1 MFSELFKQG
10 ALQRNRV
17 KTFKLLG
24 FKVLSKLWF
33 YAYISL
39 LSNSRISDIPWSRTV
54 LLSNILPDKS
64 MRLEGTP
71 EIQTSHKLNLNIST

>member
-1 MFSELFKQG
+1 MFSELFKQV

-33 YAYISL
+33 
-39 LSNSRISDIPWSRTV
+39 
-54 LLSNILPDKS
+54 
-64 MRLEGTP
+64 
-71 EIQTSHKLNLNIST
+71 